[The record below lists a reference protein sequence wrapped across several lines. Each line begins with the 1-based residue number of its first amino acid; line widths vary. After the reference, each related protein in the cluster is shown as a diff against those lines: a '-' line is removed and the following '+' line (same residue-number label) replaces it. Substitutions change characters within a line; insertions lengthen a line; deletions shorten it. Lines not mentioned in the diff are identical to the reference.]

1 MPEFYY
7 RDDFSTSLPGK
18 RDAKK
23 VGKNLLQRPV
33 LNDYLSNLYNKFIA
47 ENPSTKL
54 SFSKFARMCPSH
66 FKHTNFATQQ
76 SCLCTKHQNM
86 SLKLKALKDLKI
98 VTTTNPDTFVKNL
111 NEADII
117 QKIANLA
124 CEKISFQVW
133 KNVIVKIKSKS
144 GDLKSTKKN
153 KKITEEMPIEEFKD
167 LFIMEIK
174 IFTSHAQRVSK
185 GHAVVHMDF
194 AEDSA
199 CDGWKKLRLLT
210 SM

>member
-1 MPEFYY
+1 MKLKTDRRQLSRTTSKLSMVPRKERKKNEEIIHSVQEFFY
-7 RDDFSTSLPGK
+7 RDDVLTALPGK

-23 VGKNLLQRPV
+23 LGKNLLQRRV

-54 SFSKFARMCPSH
+54 SFSKFASIQPSH
-66 FKHTNFATQQ
+66 FKHANFDTRQ

-133 KNVIVKIKSKS
+133 KNVIVEIKS
-144 GDLKSTKKN
+144 
-153 KKITEEMPIEEFKD
+153 P
-167 LFIMEIK
+167 EI
-174 IFTSHAQRVSK
+174 
-185 GHAVVHMDF
+185 
-194 AEDSA
+194 
-199 CDGWKKLRLLT
+199 
-210 SM
+210 

>member
-1 MPEFYY
+1 MKLKTDRRQLSRTTSKLSMVPRKERKKNEEIIHSVQEFFY
-7 RDDFSTSLPGK
+7 RDDVSTALPGK

-23 VGKNLLQRPV
+23 VGKNLLQRRV

-133 KNVIVKIKSKS
+133 KNVIVEIKTKS
-144 GDLKSTKKN
+144 GDLKSMKKN
-153 KKITEEMPIEEFKD
+153 KK
-167 LFIMEIK
+167 
-174 IFTSHAQRVSK
+174 QQ
-185 GHAVVHMDF
+185 
-194 AEDSA
+194 
-199 CDGWKKLRLLT
+199 KKCLLRNLTIYLLRK
-210 SM
+210 

>member
-1 MPEFYY
+1 MKKLSIQCK
-7 RDDFSTSLPGK
+7 RFSAVMTSHWHFQE
-18 RDAKK
+18 
-23 VGKNLLQRPV
+23 NEMQRKLTKICNRRV

-133 KNVIVKIKSKS
+133 KNVIVEIKS
-144 GDLKSTKKN
+144 
-153 KKITEEMPIEEFKD
+153 P
-167 LFIMEIK
+167 EI
-174 IFTSHAQRVSK
+174 
-185 GHAVVHMDF
+185 
-194 AEDSA
+194 
-199 CDGWKKLRLLT
+199 
-210 SM
+210 